1 MKEASHKLRRRMTLL
16 LAVSVICAI
25 LWAGYGL
32 VSSMSTIPP
41 PFEQKFQQITLVMPP
56 PPPPPEVEPEPEQQ
70 VEEEVEL
77 PPEPESLPDES
88 ESEEAPAGEE
98 LGLDAEGVAGDD
110 GFGLVSRKGGRD
122 LLGGGSGS
130 FTAFSASLEQD
141 ITRLLTENEDIRKA
155 RYNVIFR
162 IWIDKEGRVERSEL
176 VGSTGDSELDQA
188 LELAL
193 SGQPRISRQPPQDMP
208 QPVKLRIVSR
218 L

>member
-1 MKEASHKLRRRMTLL
+1 MFAA
-16 LAVSVICAI
+16 AVVVCVM
-25 LWAGYGL
+25 LWAGYSF
-32 VSSMSTIPP
+32 VSSLSSRPP
-41 PFEQKFQQITLVMPP
+41 PFEKKFQQITLVMPP
-56 PPPPPEVEPEPEQQ
+56 PPPPPEVKPEPEPE
-70 VEEEVEL
+70 VEEVEIE
-77 PPEPESLPDES
+77 PEPEAVPEES
-88 ESEEAPAGEE
+88 ESEEAPASEE

-110 GFGLVSRKGGRD
+110 GFGLLGKKGGRD
-122 LLGGGSGS
+122 LLGGSGGN

-155 RYNVIFR
+155 RYNVVFR
-162 IWIDKEGRVERSEL
+162 IWIDSEGRVERSEL

-193 SGQPRISRQPPQDMP
+193 SGQPRISRQPPQGMP